1 VDSVSLTGKV
11 TYRQARDL
19 GSNPTYTKKQLVSWP
34 DGRSNHH
41 GAKNINLTNTIV
53 RGLNWREIMLDEES
67 LIKEGGKNN

>member
-1 VDSVSLTGKV
+1 VGSVSLTGKV
-11 TYRQARDL
+11 TCRRARDL
-19 GSNPTYTKKQLVSWP
+19 GSNPTYTKNQLVSWP

-41 GAKNINLTNTIV
+41 GVKKINLTNTIV